1 MAGGHAG
8 LDRLTGDRLKSGGDG
23 REAAPGWDRYAYWR
37 RGPAA
42 VLLAVLLALT
52 VLAALTRPTGS
63 MDGTLAER
71 PSIVPTGT
79 TDASQRDDDLA
90 LYDRIIVRVAS
101 GENYYTAA
109 VAEQRA
115 GNYPVRPGLAVR
127 LPTLALIHAA
137 IGEDALQVV
146 AVLLLG
152 ATAWGWWRRLTDE
165 PGGARYR
172 NYAATLVV
180 LGGSTI
186 LNRYYFVL
194 HEFWTGMLI
203 ALSLGLHRP
212 GRYGWALAV
221 AALALALR
229 EHALPYAL
237 LMAAMALWRRDW
249 REGAAWA
256 VLVAIFAI
264 GLVLH
269 LEAVAALVM
278 PADPQGPAWL
288 VMDGM
293 RGWLSKIVLASNLRF
308 LPHWIAG
315 PVAVAMVFGWSGWRS
330 PAGTTATFLLLGYAL
345 AFMLAG
351 RANNFYWGGVIAPV
365 MFLGLAFV
373 PMAAASLIRTVRGR

>member
-1 MAGGHAG
+1 MAGGDAG
-8 LDRLTGDRLKSGGDG
+8 LDRLTGDRQVIDGGG
-23 REAAPGWDRYAYWR
+23 GTAAPGWDRYAHWR

-52 VLAALTRPTGS
+52 VLAALTRPTAS
-63 MDGTLAER
+63 MDGTPAER
-71 PSIVPTGT
+71 PSVVPTGT
-79 TDASQRDDDLA
+79 AAASQRDDDLA
-90 LYDRIIVRVAS
+90 LYDRIIARVAS
-101 GENYYTAA
+101 GEGYYTAA

-115 GNYPVRPGLAVR
+115 SNYPVRPGLAVR
-127 LPTLALIHAA
+127 LPTSALIHAA
-137 IGEDALQVV
+137 IGEDGLQAI

-152 ATAWGWWRRLTDE
+152 ATGWAWWRRLANE

-172 NYAATLVV
+172 NYAAALVL

-212 GRYGWALAV
+212 GRYGWALAIG
-221 AALALALR
+221 ALALALR
-229 EHALPYAL
+229 EHALPYVL

-249 REGAAWA
+249 REGAAWTVLIVLFALGLSWHLQA
-256 VLVAIFAI
+256 VT
-264 GLVLH
+264 
-269 LEAVAALVM
+269 ALTT

-293 RGWLSKIVLASNLRF
+293 RGWLSKTVLASNLRF
-308 LPHWIAG
+308 LPYWAAG
-315 PVAVAMVFGWSGWRS
+315 PLAVAMVFGWSGWRS

-373 PMAAASLIRTVRGR
+373 PMAAVSLIRTVRGR

>member
-1 MAGGHAG
+1 MAGGGAG
-8 LDRLTGDRLKSGGDG
+8 LDRLRRSADAG
-23 REAAPGWDRYAYWR
+23 RGKDAPGWDRYAHWR

-42 VLLAVLLALT
+42 VLLAVLL
-52 VLAALTRPTGS
+52 VLMLLAPFARPTAS
-63 MDGTLAER
+63 MDGIAAEQ
-71 PSIVPTGT
+71 VPATT
-79 TDASQRDDDLA
+79 TDFEHRRDDDLA
-90 LYDRIIVRVAS
+90 LYDRIIARIAS

-109 VAEQRA
+109 IAEQRA
-115 GNYPVRPGLAVR
+115 GDYPVRPGLAVR

-137 IGEDALQVV
+137 ISEDALQ
-146 AVLLLG
+146 AIAILLLG
-152 ATAWGWWRRLTDE
+152 ATGWAWWRRFSDE

-172 NYAATLVV
+172 IYAAALVV
-180 LGGSTI
+180 LGGSTV

-194 HEFWTGMLI
+194 HEIWTGMLI

-229 EHALPYAL
+229 EHALPYVL
-237 LMAAMALWRRDW
+237 LMGAMALWRRDW

-256 VLVAIFAI
+256 VLTAIFAI
-264 GLVLH
+264 GLALH
-269 LEAVAALVM
+269 LQVVAALVT

-351 RANNFYWGGVIAPV
+351 RANNFYWGAVIAPM
-365 MFLGLAFV
+365 MFLGLARV

>member
-1 MAGGHAG
+1 MAGGGAG
-8 LDRLTGDRLKSGGDG
+8 LDRLRGSAGAG
-23 REAAPGWDRYAYWR
+23 RGKYAPDWDRYAHWR

-42 VLLAVLLALT
+42 VLLVVLLVLML
-52 VLAALTRPTGS
+52 LAAFARPTAS
-63 MDGTLAER
+63 MDGTSAEQT
-71 PSIVPTGT
+71 PAAT
-79 TDASQRDDDLA
+79 TDSQKQRDDDLA
-90 LYDRIIVRVAS
+90 LYDRIIARIAS

-109 VAEQRA
+109 IAEQRA
-115 GNYPVRPGLAVR
+115 GDYPVRPGLAVR

-137 IGEDALQVV
+137 IGEDVLQAV
-146 AVLLLG
+146 AILLLG
-152 ATAWGWWRRLTDE
+152 ATAWTWWRRFTEE

-172 NYAATLVV
+172 IYAAALVV
-180 LGGSTI
+180 LGGSTG

-194 HEFWTGMLI
+194 QEIWTGMLI

-229 EHALPYAL
+229 EHALPYVV
-237 LMAAMALWRRDW
+237 LMGAMALWRRDW

-256 VLVAIFAI
+256 VLTAIFAI

-269 LEAVAALVM
+269 LQTVAALVT
-278 PADPQGPAWL
+278 PVDPQGPVWL

-330 PAGTTATFLLLGYAL
+330 PAGTTATFLLLGYAF

-351 RANNFYWGGVIAPV
+351 RANNFYWGAVIAPM
-365 MFLGLAFV
+365 MFLGLAWV
-373 PMAAASLIRTVRGR
+373 PMATASLIRTVRGR

>member
-1 MAGGHAG
+1 MAGGGAG
-8 LDRLTGDRLKSGGDG
+8 LDRLRDDTGVG
-23 REAAPGWDRYAYWR
+23 RGRDAPGWDRYAHWR

-42 VLLAVLLALT
+42 VLLAVLLALML
-52 VLAALTRPTGS
+52 LAAFARPTAS
-63 MDGTLAER
+63 MDGTPAEQA
-71 PSIVPTGT
+71 PAAT
-79 TDASQRDDDLA
+79 TDSRHRRDDDLA
-90 LYDRIIVRVAS
+90 LYDRIIARVAS

-109 VAEQRA
+109 MTEQRA
-115 GNYPVRPGLAVR
+115 GDYPVRPGLAVR

-137 IGEDALQVV
+137 IGEDVLQ
-146 AVLLLG
+146 AIAILLLG
-152 ATAWGWWRRLTDE
+152 ATGWAWWRRFSDE

-172 NYAATLVV
+172 IYAAALVV
-180 LGGSTI
+180 LGGSTV

-194 HEFWTGMLI
+194 HEIWTGMLI

-229 EHALPYAL
+229 EHALPYVL
-237 LMAAMALWRRDW
+237 LMGAMALWRRDW

-256 VLVAIFAI
+256 VLTAIFAI
-264 GLVLH
+264 GFVLH
-269 LEAVAALVM
+269 LQAVAALVT
-278 PADPQGPAWL
+278 PADPQGPPWL

-293 RGWLSKIVLASNLRF
+293 RGWLSKTVLASNLRF

-315 PVAVAMVFGWSGWRS
+315 PLAVAMVFGWSGWRS

-351 RANNFYWGGVIAPV
+351 RANNFYWGAVIAPM
-365 MFLGLAFV
+365 MFLGLAWI
-373 PMAAASLIRTVRGR
+373 PMATASLIRTVRVR